1 MNEEKKEMHLQK
13 SRDAIIQVD
22 AIQHKI
28 RRPEVKAKLDE
39 VLRAMKNLK
48 DTQYLFDSGEKE
60 LDKLYDTYIPY
71 FLLVI
76 GNYQDLEATGHDPR
90 EVREVGDKLIKA
102 LDTLIDSLEKIN
114 YILPQDEISEASAQ
128 AKAEKWKREYDRLT
142 RKTG

>member
-102 LDTLIDSLEKIN
+102 LDTLIDSLNEIN

-128 AKAEKWKREYDRLT
+128 AKAEKWKRKYDRLT
-142 RKTG
+142 KKTG